1 MKKKNPLLAFP
12 ISASLIITLLG
23 ICLILWPNE
32 VLSLFPPLIGAILS
46 IVGGITILH
55 AIITFKE
62 APSPWFKLMQGII
75 NLAVG
80 LVFIFNNNVS
90 LAFLTILFGVYILIS
105 AATQLLYAIQ
115 GLFAKKR
122 WIGDLLESIFQF
134 FLGALILFGTFSGH
148 ALWARLLGLQF
159 AITGASS
166 LFWLL
171 RLKEVPPDA
180 EETLPENTDSQ

>member
-12 ISASLIITLLG
+12 ISASIIILLLG
-23 ICLILWPNE
+23 LFLILWPNE
-32 VLSLFPPLIGAILS
+32 VISLFPPLIGAVLS
-46 IVGGITILH
+46 IAGIITILH
-55 AIITFKE
+55 AILTFKD
-62 APSPWFKLMQGII
+62 ASSPWFKLMQGII

-90 LAFLTILFGVYILIS
+90 LAFLTILFGVYTLIS
-105 AATQLLYAIQ
+105 AVAQLLYTIQ
-115 GLFAKKR
+115 NLFSKKQ
-122 WIGDLLESIFQF
+122 WVNNLLESLFQF
-134 FLGALILFGTFSGH
+134 VLGALLLFGTFSGY

-171 RLKEVPPDA
+171 RLKEVTPQPEEQSPDD
-180 EETLPENTDSQ
+180 DSH